1 MLSVQHV
8 MCLYEK
14 NMQSSNRLVAATV
27 YPDAVR
33 AYTGARQYSHFERA
47 YDNSDVS
54 YMRFSSDMAITQD
67 EMKVKLLTKCHLVN
81 NIKACAIGEDTDID
95 AFYKHNARLEYV
107 MKAGIGYH
115 LQQDIVFD
123 NFIRTEI
130 DCSKK
135 YDDIFVF
142 NNKTMNGKE
151 LRTLIADIE
160 QHGIYIMAYRLYKKW
175 DMTVN
180 QAWLERNI
188 RPILENEYC
197 SDLADKTFSY
207 MKIREDVD
215 ELISRHDWSKLNS
228 GVLLLSKYDKL
239 YDDVQK
245 SMVVR

>member
-1 MLSVQHV
+1 M
-8 MCLYEK
+8 
-14 NMQSSNRLVAATV
+14 
-27 YPDAVR
+27 
-33 AYTGARQYSHFERA
+33 
-47 YDNSDVS
+47 
-54 YMRFSSDMAITQD
+54 
-67 EMKVKLLTKCHLVN
+67 
-81 NIKACAIGEDTDID
+81 
-95 AFYKHNARLEYV
+95 
-107 MKAGIGYH
+107 
-115 LQQDIVFD
+115 FD

-160 QHGIYIMAYRLYKKW
+160 QQGIYIMAYRLYKKW

-180 QAWLERNI
+180 QAWFERNI
-188 RPILENEYC
+188 RPILEEEYC

-228 GVLLLSKYDKL
+228 GALPLSKYDKL
-239 YDDVQK
+239 YDDVQQ
-245 SMVVR
+245 SMIVR